1 MNNRFRYIK
10 SFRETNMTDKGI
22 SDLLSSYKY
31 YEFTVGLAS
40 NINEKVCNN
49 LATRVFE
56 NYPYCEK
63 HYPLV
68 AAK

>member
-1 MNNRFRYIK
+1 
-10 SFRETNMTDKGI
+10 MTDKGI